1 MIIDQDH
8 LQYHPVIVITSVR
21 VSNRQLEKAGLDIE
35 DWMYVVNK
43 GGVEVIT
50 MMIMMIMILS
60 SKLPLLIA
68 QLMIF
73 VLSFGF
79 LYFQIQGT
87 EKYSTAMCYLV
98 PYNTILPCTVSDIYF
113 HHALCLFCAALI
125 MTLHL
130 HPQSRCGQRMKN
142 HDTWHQIFSLLCFPH
157 TA

>member
-1 MIIDQDH
+1 MISFKHLISIANNHQHHHRRNAITMIIDQDH

-79 LYFQIQGT
+79 LYFQIQAT
-87 EKYSTAMCYLV
+87 EKYSSAMC
-98 PYNTILPCTVSDIYF
+98 
-113 HHALCLFCAALI
+113 
-125 MTLHL
+125 
-130 HPQSRCGQRMKN
+130 
-142 HDTWHQIFSLLCFPH
+142 
-157 TA
+157 